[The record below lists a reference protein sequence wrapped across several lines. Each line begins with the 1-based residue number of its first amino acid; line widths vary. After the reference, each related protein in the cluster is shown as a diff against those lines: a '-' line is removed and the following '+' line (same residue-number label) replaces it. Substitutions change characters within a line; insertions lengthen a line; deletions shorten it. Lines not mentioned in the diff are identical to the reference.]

1 MNFKTLTSSLFIAI
15 SVSVNAQTQT
25 FKVSGTVKD
34 TKGDGVE
41 LATVILN
48 NDLVTSTSTGGRF
61 VLGNVPKV
69 HTHTRLLSW
78 GSKPSLVQSL

>member
-34 TKGDGVE
+34 TNGDGVE

-48 NDLVTSTSTGGRF
+48 NDLVTSTSNGGGAVCAGQR
-61 VLGNVPKV
+61 
-69 HTHTRLLSW
+69 T
-78 GSKPSLVQSL
+78 